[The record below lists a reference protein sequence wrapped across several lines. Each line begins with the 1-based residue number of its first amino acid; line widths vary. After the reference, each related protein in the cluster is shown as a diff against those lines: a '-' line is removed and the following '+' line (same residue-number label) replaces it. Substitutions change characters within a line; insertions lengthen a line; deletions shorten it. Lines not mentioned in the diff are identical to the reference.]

1 MVLAGFLCL
10 IFTVGSAGSYF
21 FLLELEVARASSVS
35 QCVKP
40 SLVKSEGYSTS
51 DSFFNQK
58 TVFAIDFTIQ
68 CENQN
73 AQTIPLYWE
82 MDGRFGLV
90 SQLPGNMNY
99 QFSWT
104 TDHKKAH
111 KGTYEIRIYDEQGYA
126 TIRKVISREQ
136 VNVSSGEPWISS
148 PTAALLLSGVVLYY
162 ACQWRTKL

>member
-1 MVLAGFLCL
+1 MFLAGLL
-10 IFTVGSAGSYF
+10 WLAFTVGSA
-21 FLLELEVARASSVS
+21 VS

-58 TVFAIDFTIQ
+58 TAFAIDFTIQ

-111 KGTYEIRIYDEQGYA
+111 KGTYEIRIHDEQGYA
-126 TIRKVISREQ
+126 TIRKAIRNGQPYKDLVTPVGVISYYHKGA
-136 VNVSSGEPWISS
+136 SGEPWISS
-148 PTAALLLSGVVLYY
+148 PTAALLLSGIVLYY